1 MAFDDPNLRAIALHQ
16 IDRLQRLAD
25 DLAAIVAGTGP
36 TKADLDGAVLLRNF
50 RVAERSAPCLRGLAH
65 GHPQLD
71 TGLIMTSQLYAL
83 DPEGRWARTLSRFY
97 RLMPPE
103 HSPEQAL
110 GILK

>member
-16 IDRLQRLAD
+16 IDRLQRLTD
-25 DLAAIVAGTGP
+25 DLADIVGGTRP

-50 RVAERSAPCLRGLAH
+50 RVAERSVPCLRGLAH

-97 RLMPPE
+97 KLEPATLNDR
-103 HSPEQAL
+103 SYIGVQ
-110 GILK
+110 